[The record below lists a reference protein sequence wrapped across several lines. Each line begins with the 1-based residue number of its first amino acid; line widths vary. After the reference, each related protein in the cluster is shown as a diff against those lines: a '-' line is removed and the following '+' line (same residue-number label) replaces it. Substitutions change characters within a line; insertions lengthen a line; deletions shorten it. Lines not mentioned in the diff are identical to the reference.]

1 MTHYR
6 VRGELM
12 TRRLMQNER
21 AVEKYGDAA
30 GLPGGD
36 PSREIVDY
44 LANELVGL
52 RRYAEMIVYRMDQSD
67 DISDD
72 LMGRVLGIMIDVML
86 IGDQLAATV
95 IELRQDLE
103 CQDLLDGEPETPLN
117 VLGESTEDED
127 V

>member
-1 MTHYR
+1 MTYYR

-44 LANELVGL
+44 LANELIGL

-72 LMGRVLGIMIDVML
+72 LMSLVLETMTTVMW

-95 IELRQDLE
+95 IELRQNLE
-103 CQDLLDGEPETPLN
+103 RQGLLDGDPETPFDA
-117 VLGESTEDED
+117 LGQSTEDED